1 MTHIPHSLSRA
12 LRRALLVRALA
23 ARALPVLALTPI
35 ACSEP
40 GAAAQ
45 GGDAP
50 GWFGRRPDGAAAVI
64 EPSARRY
71 QESVVAGTGQL
82 RGTVTFEGVRPPD
95 STVTPTSHQD
105 VCGQTLMDEQV
116 ALSGDRLAGAVVWLA
131 DARTGKRVPLA
142 RRFELVNARCR
153 LEPRVQ
159 AALVGGTLNV
169 RNDDPAPHRSRFVRQ
184 RTGRTIAS
192 VSQTDA
198 GQVVPVDRVFP
209 EAGLIEVRCD
219 DHPWTRAWIAVFDHP
234 YFAVTA
240 ADGRFTMDS
249 VPPGA
254 YRLVAWHPRLGRVE
268 RKVKVANGAA
278 ESVELEL
285 KGR

>member
-1 MTHIPHSLSRA
+1 MNILVSLPHAPRRA
-12 LRRALLVRALA
+12 LRRALLALA
-23 ARALPVLALTPI
+23 LAG
-35 ACSEP
+35 CSDQ

-45 GGDAP
+45 GGNGE
-50 GWFGRRPDGAAAVI
+50 GWFGRRADGAAPVI
-64 EPSARRY
+64 ALPTRRY
-71 QESVVAGTGQL
+71 TETVVAASGQL
-82 RGTVTFEGVRPPD
+82 RGTVTFDGARPPD
-95 STVTPTSHQD
+95 STITPTSHQD
-105 VCGQTLMDEQV
+105 VCGERLMDERV
-116 ALSGDRLAGAVVWLA
+116 ALAGDRLAGAVVWLA

-169 RNDDPAPHRSRFVRQ
+169 RNDDPAPHRNRFIRQ
-184 RTGRTIAS
+184 RTGRTIAN

-198 GQVVPVDRVFP
+198 GQVVPVDRAFT
-209 EAGLIEVRCD
+209 EAGVIEVRCD

-234 YFAVTA
+234 YYAVTG
-240 ADGRFTMDS
+240 ADGRFAMDS
-249 VPPGA
+249 VPAGE

-268 RKVKVANGAA
+268 KDVKVTSGPA

-285 KGR
+285 NGE